1 MFLHLIRGMTLC
13 YENTTFGTFMQDR
26 EDVAGFYG
34 VYTNETYFWMT
45 ETINAFQFSQ
55 VFIGGV
61 HGDLCETF
69 VVGSTDKEGQRLV
82 DTCKQCLDAAVSICS
97 PGTRYSWIG
106 NTIR

>member
-34 VYTNETYFWMT
+34 IYTNETYFWMT

-69 VVGSTDKEGQRLV
+69 IDVIIVLGIAK
-82 DTCKQCLDAAVSICS
+82 CVSIAM
-97 PGTRYSWIG
+97 
-106 NTIR
+106 IRDHRLK